1 MKQQLPGVDAKL
13 QKIADSTRG
22 IEIFCKSWLLE
33 ASKPKATV
41 FFCDAYG
48 DICTLFFE
56 GMFLQLK
63 RVMGFFSGI
72 ARKIALAGYGVF
84 AMDYLGFGLSQG
96 LHGYIPSFDGIV
108 DDVIEHYSKIKGN

>member
-56 GMFLQLK
+56 GMFLVLITC
-63 RVMGFFSGI
+63 I

-108 DDVIEHYSKIKGN
+108 DDVIEHYSKIKGNISLNL